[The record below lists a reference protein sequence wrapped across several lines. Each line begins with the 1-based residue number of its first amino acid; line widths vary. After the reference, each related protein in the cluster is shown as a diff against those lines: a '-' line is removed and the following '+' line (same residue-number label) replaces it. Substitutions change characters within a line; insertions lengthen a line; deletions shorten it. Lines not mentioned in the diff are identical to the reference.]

1 MPRRAGLTNGMKRVP
16 VSVIS
21 SAPTGRA
28 LIPAPPPLPPRFYSA
43 SSPARSATRPK
54 TIAHTGYRN
63 YSPSANINWVAI
75 DVSHARADLEVIG
88 LVKKKIFDQRRGRR
102 NRFQPE

>member
-1 MPRRAGLTNGMKRVP
+1 MQHLPPPETLPAGVDPPRP
-16 VSVIS
+16 ISV
-21 SAPTGRA
+21 TF
-28 LIPAPPPLPPRFYSA
+28 IPASVFDN
-43 SSPARSATRPK
+43 PALLQVNPEYLAWLLSATRPK
-54 TIAHTGYRN
+54 TIAGL
-63 YSPSANINWVAI
+63 SELQSSANINWVAI